1 MVRLKI
7 EISVNASHTFR
18 VLGEDMNVILLVVG
32 LIVVLVVAVFL
43 LFISWQLIMGMEF
56 VRS

>member
-1 MVRLKI
+1 
-7 EISVNASHTFR
+7 
-18 VLGEDMNVILLVVG
+18 MNVILLVVG